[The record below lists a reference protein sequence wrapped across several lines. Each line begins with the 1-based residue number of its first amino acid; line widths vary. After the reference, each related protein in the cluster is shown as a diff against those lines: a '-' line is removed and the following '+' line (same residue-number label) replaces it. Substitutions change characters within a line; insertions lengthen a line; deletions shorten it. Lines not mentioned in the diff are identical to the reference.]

1 MMTGSRPR
9 SQSDGTN
16 GWTSLLITWHHAMQ
30 KYHVGNKLKHL
41 MFSNKGCLVIWSLWP
56 NRDMGDWCS
65 GGLWPM
71 MQARQCTA
79 SQEPGPWEE
88 EHQSASVMTQMWAG
102 YVAQRQHHLWEP
114 YHPWETITLC
124 HNWKGTAP
132 ENALISDRIIT
143 TKVWEG
149 IKVKMKIKWAEM
161 IEHFEF
167 IYLILYTW

>member
-1 MMTGSRPR
+1 MAPTAARASSLHDIMPCKNMTGEISLNIWCLAIKAVLSYGHFDPIEIWVASAQVAYGTWCRPGSAQLHR
-9 SQSDGTN
+9 S
-16 GWTSLLITWHHAMQ
+16 
-30 KYHVGNKLKHL
+30 
-41 MFSNKGCLVIWSLWP
+41 
-56 NRDMGDWCS
+56 
-65 GGLWPM
+65 
-71 MQARQCTA
+71 
-79 SQEPGPWEE
+79 PGHE